1 MYKTLPITR
10 VLLLALAGCWAGPAG
25 AADDAGTGS
34 PPVAGRLRE
43 LSTDRPDV
51 TESPYTIDAGHSQ
64 VELDFANLTQD
75 RAEGE
80 RSTAWEAAPCNL
92 RLGVTDDLEV
102 GLFLTPYR
110 RVEEKNAA
118 GATRTRS
125 GTGDLVLRGKWN
137 FTGNNG
143 GTAVGL
149 IGDIKLPTA
158 TAGLGNGAVEG
169 TVLLPVSWELGD
181 GWGLAAMTGVDL
193 RLRQSGHGR
202 EGAWIN
208 SFSFERELTPHLAG
222 YLELAA
228 ESAAGAPTVTLDA
241 GLMYKLDANTQLDGG
256 VQRGLSRAA
265 DDLHVFAG
273 LSHRL

>member
-1 MYKTLPITR
+1 
-10 VLLLALAGCWAGPAG
+10 
-25 AADDAGTGS
+25 
-34 PPVAGRLRE
+34 
-43 LSTDRPDV
+43 
-51 TESPYTIDAGHSQ
+51 
-64 VELDFANLTQD
+64 
-75 RAEGE
+75 
-80 RSTAWEAAPCNL
+80 
-92 RLGVTDDLEV
+92 
-102 GLFLTPYR
+102 
-110 RVEEKNAA
+110 
-118 GATRTRS
+118 
-125 GTGDLVLRGKWN
+125 
-137 FTGNNG
+137 
-143 GTAVGL
+143 
-149 IGDIKLPTA
+149 
-158 TAGLGNGAVEG
+158 
-169 TVLLPVSWELGD
+169 
-181 GWGLAAMTGVDL
+181 MTGVDL